1 MAQQAEQR
9 TYRDPVLAQIKALE
23 EADRRKVIKTR
34 ARRARIRKE
43 YVGYT
48 IGVFN
53 GHDYTNVRVTE
64 EMVGRMFGKVAPRI
78 KPTAQSRFTSIS
90 PRKMRQA
97 GDLIRGLPVEEALAV
112 LNFTPR
118 VAAFHMAKTLK
129 SAIAN
134 KLSLEGTANLNPE
147 HLSVGQVMV
156 GVAPTAKRIRFR
168 SMGRIYRVRKRYCH
182 LAIYLDIDERKRRE
196 EEARLEA
203 ASGKGKTPAKKT
215 ARKKTTAGK
224 AAEKKTAKKKTAKK
238 KTTAKKATKKK
249 PTGKKAASSA
259 GSKAKG
265 KAAKKET
272 KE

>member
-9 TYRDPVLAQIKALE
+9 TYKDPVLAQIKALE
-23 EADRRKVIKTR
+23 EADRRKVLKTR

-43 YVGYT
+43 YVGHT

-53 GHDYTNVRVTE
+53 GHNYTNVRVTE

-78 KPTAQSRFTSIS
+78 KPTAQSRFVSIS

-112 LNFTPR
+112 LQFTPR

-147 HLSVGQVMV
+147 HLLVGQVQI
-156 GVAPTAKRIRFR
+156 GAAPTAKRIRFR

-203 ASGKGKTPAKKT
+203 ASGKGKAPAKKS

-224 AAEKKTAKKKTAKK
+224 AAKKKTAKK

-249 PTGKKAASSA
+249 PTGKKTASSA
-259 GSKAKG
+259 GSKSRS